1 VIVFVGT
8 AVLWVRAQSKKRVSR
23 ASSVQQEDDETKDDK
38 TVEVILPCC
47 EVVFVLGAPG
57 TGKGTQCA
65 LLEERLGTLKHLSAG
80 DLLRQE
86 RQSKSALAAE
96 INACIEAGKLVDS
109 RITCQ
114 LLIQAMQ
121 RTYQQD
127 RTMTRFWI
135 DGFPRSKAN
144 AEAWDEMC
152 GNQHTVRAV
161 LDFVCP
167 QEVLVGRL
175 LERGKATGRTDDNID
190 TIRKRFETFEKETA
204 PILEYYRTQ
213 TSIPVYTIATDR
225 PVEAVYQ
232 ETLQY
237 V

>member
-1 VIVFVGT
+1 MFVGT
-8 AVLWVRAQSKKRVSR
+8 AMASIRALSKKR
-23 ASSVQQEDDETKDDK
+23 AIQAGETDDEGNDDA
-38 TVEVILPCC
+38 VEVELPSC

-86 RQSKSALAAE
+86 RQSKSTLAAE

-127 RTMTRFWI
+127 RKMTRFWI

-144 AEAWDEMC
+144 AEAWDAMC
-152 GNQHTVRAV
+152 GNQHTVLAV

-204 PILEYYRTQ
+204 PILEYYRNQ
-213 TSIPVYTIATDR
+213 TSIPVYTIATDK

-232 ETLQY
+232 ETLRY
-237 V
+237 VQN